1 MGQLYRRRMKISS
14 QTVILLSME
23 RSTRQRRAIR
33 EVFLETDRPLSP
45 QEVLE
50 LARKK
55 VPSLGLATVYRNLRN
70 LQEEGFLVPVAL
82 PGEPPRYE
90 RAGQAHHHHFLCR
103 VCGRVYELLGCDLA
117 LTHLP
122 PGFLAEAHEVTVY
135 GRCPRCYSQAG

>member
-1 MGQLYRRRMKISS
+1 MKISS
-14 QTVILLSME
+14 QVGILLGME

-50 LARKK
+50 LARRK
-55 VPSLGLATVYRNLRN
+55 VPSLGLATVYRNLKN

-103 VCGRVYELLGCDLA
+103 VCGRVYELLGCDLTLA
-117 LTHLP
+117 HLP
-122 PGFLAEAHEVTVY
+122 PGFQAEAHEVTVY
-135 GRCPRCYSQAG
+135 GRCPGCYSQAG